1 LPDRGRPAL
10 VARPWYGWVVVGAA
24 FLCLTLSAGFGFYSL
39 STYARYLVEYRGL
52 SLAVTSIGSTVFMLA
67 SGAGGILVAR
77 LIERRDVRLTL
88 CAGTVVCVATL
99 PLLGLS
105 RAAWQLWVVYAV
117 YGLGSAGISVIP
129 ASTLVMRWFGSA
141 PGRPMAIGTT
151 GLSVGGA
158 LAAPLVATWV
168 ARAGLLPATIGMAV
182 ILAAVIVPL
191 SVLAVRSPTD
201 PRADA
206 RWSAEA
212 AESGGDATVGIVAER
227 ARQGTVPVHAQ
238 TLAFTT
244 ICVAFGLLMLS
255 QVASVTHMLTLAA
268 ERHIPGAPVALS
280 VLAGTSVAGRLLG
293 IPVLPRIGLRNFCI
307 GNAALQAVAM
317 VALAFAHGQ
326 AGLLASAALLGAT
339 VGNTVVLL
347 PLSLLDSFG
356 LADYPRR
363 YAQANLFTS
372 FGVALGPLLLGLMHG
387 AVGSYQLPVIILG
400 MGSGLAS
407 VLLATIRREK
417 SPRRH
422 A

>member
-1 LPDRGRPAL
+1 
-10 VARPWYGWVVVGAA
+10 
-24 FLCLTLSAGFGFYSL
+24 
-39 STYARYLVEYRGL
+39 
-52 SLAVTSIGSTVFMLA
+52 
-67 SGAGGILVAR
+67 
-77 LIERRDVRLTL
+77 
-88 CAGTVVCVATL
+88 
-99 PLLGLS
+99 
-105 RAAWQLWVVYAV
+105 
-117 YGLGSAGISVIP
+117 
-129 ASTLVMRWFGSA
+129 
-141 PGRPMAIGTT
+141 MAIGTT
-151 GLSVGGA
+151 GLTVGGA

-307 GNAALQAVAM
+307 GNA
-317 VALAFAHGQ
+317 
-326 AGLLASAALLGAT
+326 
-339 VGNTVVLL
+339 VVLL